1 MVPTVS
7 TVPAITSVPEA
18 YCTST
23 DAAPTEAK
31 PPRPT
36 DTAGP
41 LVAGVAFTSNTVL
54 PASATKPNDAP
65 VIWAKTS
72 VLAANRAV
80 TLEPVATNWEPV
92 LLKPTSPVRLT
103 KSLTIADIPFSA
115 KATVPDAMAP
125 LNP

>member
-1 MVPTVS
+1 MS
-7 TVPAITSVPEA
+7 EA
-18 YCTST
+18 YCTKT
-23 DAAPTEAK
+23 ELALTEAN

-36 DTAGP
+36 DKAGP
-41 LVAGVAFTSNTVL
+41 SATGVAFNSNTVL

-103 KSLTIADIPFSA
+103 KSLTSADIAFSA